1 MKLLDLSNPKHQ
13 QIVAEEIARA
23 KQIMEQQN
31 SSGAPRLS
39 KMKIAKWFA
48 ANRELVNDFVYKG
61 DMGDQN
67 LFAILNFL
75 QQGNPSQ
82 YYLKN
87 LIDQVDKLEGVA
99 IDDSDFYEDPK
110 PTYKSSTSVDV
121 DPYKIFPPS
130 TGYMGARYT
139 GD

>member
-1 MKLLDLSNPKHQ
+1 MKLLDLSNPRHQ

-23 KQIMEQQN
+23 KRIVEQQN
-31 SSGAPRLS
+31 SAQSPRLS

-67 LFAILNFL
+67 LYKILSTL
-75 QQGNPSQ
+75 QGYPSQ

>member
-1 MKLLDLSNPKHQ
+1 MKLLDLSNPRHQ

-23 KQIMEQQN
+23 KRIVEQQN
-31 SSGAPRLS
+31 SAQSPRLS

-61 DMGDQN
+61 DMGDQD
-67 LFAILNFL
+67 LYKILTTL
-75 QQGNPSQ
+75 QGNPSQ

-87 LIDQVDKLEGVA
+87 LIDQADKLEGVA

>member
-23 KQIMEQQN
+23 KQIMEQPN
-31 SSGAPRLS
+31 PAGAPRLS

-61 DMGDQN
+61 DMGDQD
-67 LFAILNFL
+67 LYKILTTL
-75 QQGNPSQ
+75 QGNPSQ

-87 LIDQVDKLEGVA
+87 LIDQADKLEGVA
-99 IDDSDFYEDPK
+99 IDDADFYEDPK
-110 PTYKSSTSVDV
+110 PTYKPSTSVDI
-121 DPYKIFPPS
+121 DPYSTSAGRPS
-130 TGYMGARYT
+130 NRWT

>member
-13 QIVAEEIARA
+13 QFVAEEIARA
-23 KQIMEQQN
+23 KQIMEQTN
-31 SSGAPRLS
+31 STTVPRLS

-48 ANRELVNDFVYKG
+48 SNRELVNDFVYKG
-61 DMGDQN
+61 DMGDQD
-67 LFAILNFL
+67 LYKILNFL
-75 QQGNPSQ
+75 QGNPSQ

-99 IDDSDFYEDPK
+99 IDNADFHEDPK
-110 PTYKSSTSVDV
+110 PIYKPSASVDINPYSTSAG
-121 DPYKIFPPS
+121 KPS
-130 TGYMGARYT
+130 NRWT

>member
-23 KQIMEQQN
+23 KQIMEQKN
-31 SSGAPRLS
+31 PADVPRLS
-39 KMKIAKWFA
+39 KTKIAKWFA

-61 DMGDQN
+61 DMGDQD
-67 LFAILNFL
+67 LYKILTTL
-75 QQGNPSQ
+75 QGNPSQ

-87 LIDQVDKLEGVA
+87 LIDQADKLEGVA